1 MSAIGAVFRH
11 DGAPV
16 PASEMAMLLGSMSEY
31 GTEATMWSPGSDSAP
46 VALGCIPWR
55 VTPEDA
61 WYRGPVHSADGRL
74 VVVADARIDNRA
86 ELAAELGIP
95 AAEAA
100 TLPDAAFILAAYD
113 AWEQDCARH
122 LLGDFAFVLWDQRQ
136 RALICAR
143 DVMGQRVLFYH
154 ATSTRIALATTAHA
168 LVSLPDVPARLNEQ
182 KVADFLVLLQRP
194 EITFFEG
201 ILRLPPAHTMRVDAS
216 GVRLEPYWSAE
227 PIKKIEFGS
236 NEEYLEGFLDVFG
249 QAVRSRLRCD
259 GEVGIMASGGLDS
272 SSVAVVAA
280 EQLREQG
287 RGLTTFH
294 AAPRVGLQVALR
306 RDQIADES
314 ADVEAIARMHPNID
328 LRIRRPDG
336 RTPFD
341 EIETLFRMTG
351 ALPRN
356 PGNVAWFTAIYA
368 AARSEGL
375 KVLLAGHK
383 GNATIS
389 HTGDRS
395 LRDSAARGQWGRVWR
410 EVHAIARATG
420 QGRRNVFERQVV
432 MPLVPSFL
440 SAARR
445 TLARQPTSTTWEDNS
460 SAINPEFA
468 RAMLVEERVREARR
482 DSDTIRRMT
491 DRNFRLT
498 VLANSADGLD
508 VYSGFRPWFGVET
521 RDPTGD
527 RRVIEYCFGVSGAK
541 YLQNG
546 VNRWLIRSA
555 MAGRLPDQVR
565 LRTTFGAQ
573 DADWPELLPSMRN
586 EIKDELDRLDRSE
599 TAKRCLDLPRMRS
612 LVERWPEQFG
622 RRQEKEYYLLLLRGV
637 MMGRFIR
644 WFEETYS

>member
-1 MSAIGAVFRH
+1 MSAICAEFRH

-16 PASEMAMLLGSMSEY
+16 PASRISTLLTSMSEY
-31 GTEATMWSPGSDSAP
+31 GTDASLWAPDSTAAP

-61 WYRGPVHSADGRL
+61 WYRGPIRSNDGRL

-86 ELAAELGIP
+86 ELAADLGISTG
-95 AAEAA
+95 EAA
-100 TLPDAAFILAAYD
+100 TLPDGAFILAAYA

-122 LLGDFAFVLWDQRQ
+122 LLGDFAFAIWDQR
-136 RALICAR
+136 RSTLFCAR

-154 ATSTRIALATTAHA
+154 SSAKRIALATTAHA
-168 LVSLPDVPARLNEQ
+168 LASLPDVPARLNEQ

-194 EITFFEG
+194 EITFFEDV
-201 ILRLPPAHTMRVDAS
+201 LRLPPAHTMSVDAH
-216 GVRLEPYWSAE
+216 GVRLERFWSPE
-227 PIKKIEFGS
+227 HIRRIVFGS
-236 NEEYLEGFLDVFG
+236 SQEYVEGFLDVFG
-249 QAVRSRLRCD
+249 NSVRSRLRCD

-294 AAPRVGLQVALR
+294 AAPRIGLKVALG
-306 RDQIADES
+306 RDRVADES

-341 EIETLFRMTG
+341 EAETLFRMTG
-351 ALPRN
+351 APPRN
-356 PGNVAWFTAIYA
+356 TGNVAWFTAIYA
-368 AARSEGL
+368 AACAEGIR
-375 KVLLAGHK
+375 VLLAGHK

-389 HTGDRS
+389 HTGMRS
-395 LRDSAARGQWGRVWR
+395 LRDSAARGQWRRVWR
-410 EVHAIARATG
+410 EVHAISRATG
-420 QGRRNVFERQVV
+420 QGRRNVLQREVVTPLIPSYVDSAIRQ
-432 MPLVPSFL
+432 L
-440 SAARR
+440 RR
-445 TLARQPTSTTWEDNS
+445 RPTKTAWED
-460 SAINPEFA
+460 SASPIRPEFA
-468 RAMLVEERVREARR
+468 RAMQVEKRVTAARR
-482 DSDTIRRMT
+482 DQDNMRRMK
-491 DRNFRLT
+491 DREFRLT
-498 VLANSADGLD
+498 ILGNSADVLD

-521 RDPTGD
+521 RDPTAD
-527 RRVIEYCFGVSGAK
+527 RRVIEYCFGIGGAQ

-565 LRTTFGAQ
+565 LRTTIGAQ
-573 DADWPELLPSMRN
+573 DADWPEWLPAMRG
-586 EIKDELDRLDRSE
+586 EILAELDRLDRSD

-612 LVERWPEQFG
+612 LVDRWPEQFG
-622 RRQEKEYYLLLLRGV
+622 PQHQLEYYLLLLRGI

-644 WFEETYS
+644 WFEATYA